1 MNYKFLAKNGL
12 TLAFV
17 LGLLGIA
24 ATLIPV
30 LTGLGPFNEL
40 ADTLS
45 DDVTK
50 LSMSEESGIFNAGIY
65 VSFALGAIAFGLA
78 IILGIIGVLTNL
90 KASKVALISFAVMA
104 VLFIVLNATAS
115 TELTPTMSEI
125 LNNPE
130 YSVNGDLGIYK
141 MVSAGINGTLILLG
155 IAFASMVLMEVW
167 NFFKNS

>member
-12 TLAFV
+12 TMAFV

-30 LTGLGPFNEL
+30 FAGLGPFNEL

-50 LSMSEESGIFNAGIY
+50 LSMSKESDIFKGGIY
-65 VSFALGAIAFGLA
+65 VSYALGIVAFGLA
-78 IILGIIGVLTNL
+78 IVFGILGTLTNL
-90 KASKVALISFAVMA
+90 KSSKTALISFAVLA
-104 VLFIVLNATAS
+104 VLFIILNATAS
-115 TELTPTMSEI
+115 TDLTPSMTEI

-141 MVSAGINGTLILLG
+141 MISAGINGSIILMG
-155 IAFASMVLMEVW
+155 IAFAAMILMEIW

>member
-12 TLAFV
+12 TMAFV

-30 LTGLGPFNEL
+30 FSGLGPFNEL

-65 VSFALGAIAFGLA
+65 VSFALGFIAFGLA
-78 IILGIIGVLTNL
+78 IVFGIFGTLTNL
-90 KASKVALISFAVMA
+90 KASKLH
-104 VLFIVLNATAS
+104 
-115 TELTPTMSEI
+115 
-125 LNNPE
+125 
-130 YSVNGDLGIYK
+130 
-141 MVSAGINGTLILLG
+141 
-155 IAFASMVLMEVW
+155 
-167 NFFKNS
+167 